1 MFLLTGQN
9 LTHVQYALG
18 TCMAGNMKTLLNLQ
32 LPVMLVNMEALVVLK
47 AHLSR
52 SSYHKISRTLED
64 VQMCLRL
71 VVLSL
76 FGVVSKLKDHDD
88 QTWIVACCFR
98 ATIMRHTW
106 S

>member
-1 MFLLTGQN
+1 MFLLTYWAES
-9 LTHVQYALG
+9 H
-18 TCMAGNMKTLLNLQ
+18 TCTICIGRVHGGKHKDPTLQ
-32 LPVMLVNMEALVVLK
+32 LLVMLVKMEALVVLK
-47 AHLSR
+47 AHLAR
-52 SSYHKISRTLED
+52 SSCHKILRTLGD